1 MNPHFFLSLTLR
13 RNKNLKTE
21 ISTASSLSGRW
32 TCGSV
37 TANFDTPEVVL
48 PETQGLV
55 CWALCP
61 GPPPASQLLSESEKG
76 ETEEEPDEVWQRRDR
91 DQVWHVLSVKASLS
105 PEISSNGL
113 RDVQISPVVPC
124 AVYSIRSES
133 QNSQKS
139 LFPLTQPL
147 LSFIS
152 PFKYDLKELCKPT
165 HEVIVQRDQVKGH

>member
-13 RNKNLKTE
+13 RNKNPKTE
-21 ISTASSLSGRW
+21 ISTAFSLGDGRVAPLPP
-32 TCGSV
+32 TS
-37 TANFDTPEVVL
+37 DTPEVVL

-61 GPPPASQLLSESEKG
+61 GAPPASQLLSESERG
-76 ETEEEPDEVWQRRDR
+76 ETEEEPDEVWQQRDR
-91 DQVWHVLSVKASLS
+91 DQVCHTLSVKASRS

-165 HEVIVQRDQVKGH
+165 HEVIVQRNQVKGH